1 MSNQKV
7 RIKDIAERA
16 GLSVGTVDRVIHG
29 RTNVSKAS
37 YEIVKKVLAEMNY
50 EPNYVASA
58 LASNK
63 TYNFCALMPMHEK
76 DSYWA
81 RVEKG
86 LYKGVEYYKDFKID
100 FKIFE
105 YDPFNDNT
113 FREQCNKLM
122 ESKPF
127 AVIIAPIL
135 NGGIMKDFVT
145 QLKEKG
151 IPFGLLDSNWPEF
164 EPLCFYGQNSIKS
177 GEFSARVL
185 LMSVG
190 GQPKEL
196 CIFKVMGEGRIATR
210 QQLDREVGFKNYV
223 KAHCPDCEIKE
234 LQLFAYDKKGMQQSM
249 QDFFTENKNIECG
262 ITFNSTISIIA
273 EFLNKNM
280 PDYNIR
286 LLGYD
291 TVGKNVECL
300 KKGTVDFIVAQHAK
314 RQGYNC
320 FRNMFSSSVLH
331 AEQERDHYVAIE
343 LLMKENVDFYED

>member
-1 MSNQKV
+1 MSNKKV

-37 YEIVKKVLAEMNY
+37 YEIVKKVLEEMNY

-63 TYNFCALMPMHEK
+63 TYNFCAILPMYEK

-81 RVEKG
+81 RVEQG
-86 LYKGVEYYKDFKID
+86 LHQGVTFFKDFKIN
-100 FKIFE
+100 FNVFT

-113 FREQCNKLM
+113 FREQFTKLIDS
-122 ESKPF
+122 EPF
-127 AVIIAPIL
+127 AVFIAPIL
-135 NGGIMKDFVT
+135 NGNIMREFVN
-145 QLKEKG
+145 QLKEKE

-164 EPLCFYGQNSIKS
+164 EPMCFYGQNSTKS

-185 LMSVG
+185 LMSAG
-190 GQPKEL
+190 GHPKEL

-210 QQLDREVGFKNYV
+210 QQLKREEGFKNYV
-223 KAHCPDCEIKE
+223 KTHCPDCEIKE
-234 LQLFAYDKKGMQQSM
+234 LQLFAYDKEGMKTSM
-249 QDFFTENKNIECG
+249 REFFTKNKNIECG
-262 ITFNSTISIIA
+262 ITFNSTIYIIA

-280 PDYNIR
+280 PDYDIR

-291 TVGKNVECL
+291 TVGNNVECL
-300 KKGTVDFIVAQHAK
+300 KNGTVDFIVAQHAK

-320 FRNMFSSSVLH
+320 FRNIFNQCVMH
-331 AEQERDHYVAIE
+331 RKQQQIHYVPIE